1 MAARRRSAPLQR
13 KHLPES
19 TGPALL
25 AWFLTH
31 ARELPWRQTT
41 DPYAVWISEV
51 MLQQTQV
58 RTVIPYWTRWMDALP
73 TVQHLADAPIDQV
86 LKLWEGLGYY
96 SRARNLHAA
105 AQQIVARHQAAF
117 PRDPDAILA
126 LPGIGRYT
134 LGAIGS
140 IAFNLPLPLLDG
152 NVIRV
157 LTRLLALRGDP
168 KERSLNDALWDLAGQ
183 LVQSVESSPWP
194 PSTPGAA
201 PMKLSGPCSALNQSL
216 MELGALVCTPANPA
230 CSTCPLNHLCSAHR
244 LGSPT
249 AFPESAARAVITP
262 RTLATVLWHH
272 EGRWLLHRRPEST
285 VNGGLWEFPNIEC
298 GDQTDP
304 TAALARWL
312 QIDRFEL
319 QPAGDLRHSITR
331 FRFHQKLH
339 RLAIAP
345 RHPLPAGDFAWVT
358 PAELDQLPLT
368 AAHRRAARQLVPSP
382 A

>member
-1 MAARRRSAPLQR
+1 MAAIRRSPPPPG
-13 KHLPES
+13 KSLPET

-25 AWFLTH
+25 EWFLVH
-31 ARELPWRQTT
+31 ARDLPWRRTT

-58 RTVIPYWTRWMDALP
+58 RTVIPYWTRWMRSLP
-73 TVQHLADAPIDQV
+73 TVEDLARAPIEQV

-105 AQQIVARHQAAF
+105 AQQIVTLHNAAF
-117 PRDPDAILA
+117 PRDPEAILA

-168 KERSLNDALWDLAGQ
+168 KERLLNDGLWSLAAQ
-183 LVQSVESSPWP
+183 LVLSVHDRPLP
-194 PSTPGAA
+194 QAA
-201 PMKLSGPCSALNQSL
+201 PELASLKMSGPCSALNQSL
-216 MELGALVCTPANPA
+216 MELGATVCTPTHPS
-230 CSTCPLNHLCSAHR
+230 CPTCPLAHLCSAHQ
-244 LGSPT
+244 LGTPT
-249 AFPESAARAVITP
+249 AFPESAPRATITP
-262 RTLATVLWHH
+262 RTLATALWQHD
-272 EGRWLLHRRPEST
+272 GRWLLHRRPDSA

-298 GDQTDP
+298 TEQDD
-304 TAALARWL
+304 AAQVLARWL
-312 QIDRFEL
+312 QIDRSEL
-319 QPAGDLRHSITR
+319 KPAGHLRHSITR

-339 RLAIAP
+339 RIQATP
-345 RHPLPAGDFAWVT
+345 RLPLPTGEFAWVT
-358 PAELDQLPLT
+358 PAELNRLPLT
-368 AAHRRAARQLVPSP
+368 AAHRRAARQLVPSHD
-382 A
+382 